1 MPPSVPLHELR
12 STLQSMAEPR
22 YRDFAAK
29 LIPGG
34 MPMLGVR
41 LPALRSLA
49 KKLARS
55 GLWQLPTPAAGAY
68 MEEVM
73 LRGMLIGYAPRGVGI
88 ELRLAELG
96 QFVPLISNWSICDSC
111 CTTYTFA
118 RRHRERVW
126 QWLAPYLAS
135 AEEFPARFAVVLL
148 LTQFKQDAAWAARI
162 ATALP
167 TIPAS
172 AYYAEMAIAWCAC
185 ELILLY
191 PSLAASLLSSLRPS
205 IHHLTLRKL
214 RESCRYSL

>member
-1 MPPSVPLHELR
+1 
-12 STLQSMAEPR
+12 MAEAR
-22 YRDFAAK
+22 YRAFAAK

-49 KKLARS
+49 KRLARA
-55 GLWQLPTPAAGAY
+55 GCWQLPARADAY

-88 ELRLAELG
+88 EERLAELK
-96 QFVPLISNWSICDSC
+96 QFVPAITNWSICDSC

-135 AEEFPARFAVVLL
+135 AEEYPARFAVVLL
-148 LTQFKQDAAWAARI
+148 LTQFKQDAAWAARV
-162 ATALP
+162 AAALP
-167 TIPAS
+167 TIPAA

-191 PSLAASLLSSLRPS
+191 PALADSLLSSLRPS

-214 RESCRYSL
+214 RESRRYSL